1 MWVDNML
8 KNDKKQF
15 LVDFLEKHQNTNDD
29 EKQVI
34 NDTTNRINR
43 KNQDKEILALIKA
56 LRLLSINGS
65 LSQDGRI
72 LLKKLQRR
80 QWIEGVLGVAPFF
93 GR

>member
-1 MWVDNML
+1 MWGDNML

>member
-1 MWVDNML
+1 ML

>member
-1 MWVDNML
+1 ML

-15 LVDFLEKHQNTNDD
+15 LVDFLEKYQNTNDD

-72 LLKKLQRR
+72 LLKKLQRS

>member
-1 MWVDNML
+1 ML

-80 QWIEGVLGVAPFF
+80 QWIEGVLDVAPFF

>member
-1 MWVDNML
+1 MINELLDNMWGDNML

-72 LLKKLQRR
+72 LLKKL
-80 QWIEGVLGVAPFF
+80 
-93 GR
+93 

>member
-1 MWVDNML
+1 ML

-72 LLKKLQRR
+72 LLKKL
-80 QWIEGVLGVAPFF
+80 
-93 GR
+93 